1 MKIHDDIAN
10 LTHDPT
16 DPDPWLAMYLDG
28 SVPVLDTV
36 KKAWINNLRSRTRQF
51 LLPLV
56 RPMARILIV
65 LLQIWRVIFPRAL
78 TSSAVLHRIL
88 VWGLKTWVRPDANWL
103 ILRHFHI
110 GSQNLAFIA
119 RNIPG
124 VTVPLNPLRPKKIDD
139 LIDHVFLKHD
149 INLFNFVINL
159 NKELRAKNIEINK
172 IQEPNF
178 EDIQPDEFGIED
190 MPSRWTNFLDLE
202 TAIDLFTPIYALF
215 LTDSDFWRATNSLQ
229 MDEPIAIYV
238 AKILGMPEHLIL
250 LNNKHPLVP
259 LTTLRAGHR
268 LVLHG
273 LGAEMLFSL
282 LAQIKEE
289 HRLARQERDPAQQPV
304 EVKLVDA

>member
-1 MKIHDDIAN
+1 MKIHDDIADVA
-10 LTHDPT
+10 HDPS
-16 DPDPWLAMYLDG
+16 DPDPWLALYLDG
-28 SVPVLDTV
+28 SVPVFDTV
-36 KKAWINNLRSRTRQF
+36 KKAWINNLRSRPRQF

-56 RPMARILIV
+56 RPMARSMIV
-65 LLQIWRVIFPRAL
+65 LLQLAKVIAPKAF

-124 VTVPLNPLRPKKIDD
+124 ITVPMNPLHPKRIDD
-139 LIDHVFLKHD
+139 LSDHLFLKHD

-159 NKELRAKNIEINK
+159 NRELRAKNIEIGK
-172 IQEPNF
+172 IPRPNF
-178 EDIQPDEFGIED
+178 EDIQPDGFALED
-190 MPSRWTNFLDLE
+190 LPDRWTNFMDLE
-202 TAIDLFTPIYALF
+202 TAIDLFTPVYALF

-238 AKILGMPEHLIL
+238 AKILGMPEHLVL

-259 LTTLRAGHR
+259 LTTLRAGNR

-273 LGAEMLFSL
+273 LASEMLFSL
-282 LAQIKEE
+282 LARLKEE
-289 HRLARQERDPAQQPV
+289 HRVQAHPASLAPAG
-304 EVKLVDA
+304 LHTA

>member
-1 MKIHDDIAN
+1 MKIHDDIADVA
-10 LTHDPT
+10 HDPN
-16 DPDPWLAMYLDG
+16 DPDPWLALYLDG
-28 SVPVLDTV
+28 SVPVFDTV
-36 KKAWINNLRSRTRQF
+36 KKAWINNLRSRPRQF

-56 RPMARILIV
+56 RPLARCMIV
-65 LLQIWRVIFPRAL
+65 LLQLAKVIAPRAF

-124 VTVPLNPLRPKKIDD
+124 ITVPMNPLQPKRIDD
-139 LIDHVFLKHD
+139 LADHLFLKHD

-159 NKELRAKNIEINK
+159 NRELRAKTIEIGK
-172 IQEPNF
+172 IPNPDF
-178 EDIQPDEFGIED
+178 ADIQPDGFGIED
-190 MPSRWTNFLDLE
+190 MPDRWTNFLDLE
-202 TAIDLFTPIYALF
+202 TAIDLFTPVYALF

-229 MDEPIAIYV
+229 MDEPIAIYA
-238 AKILGMPEHLIL
+238 AKILGMPEQLVL

-259 LTTLRAGHR
+259 LTTLRAGNR

-273 LGAEMLFSL
+273 LASEMLFAL
-282 LAQIKEE
+282 LARMKEE
-289 HRLARQERDPAQQPV
+289 HQLHEQEAYRLSRTAQT
-304 EVKLVDA
+304 A

>member
-1 MKIHDDIAN
+1 MKIHDDIAAVA
-10 LTHDPT
+10 HDPA

-28 SVPVLDTV
+28 SVPVFDTV
-36 KKAWINNLRSRTRQF
+36 KKAWINNLRSRPRQF
-51 LLPLV
+51 LLPVV
-56 RPMARILIV
+56 RPLARILIV
-65 LLQIWRVIFPRAL
+65 LLQLWKIVAPRAF

-119 RNIPG
+119 RNIPD
-124 VTVPLNPLRPKKIDD
+124 VSVPMNPLHPKRIED

-159 NKELRAKNIEINK
+159 NRELRARNIDIEK
-172 IQEPNF
+172 IPCPDFQ
-178 EDIQPDEFGIED
+178 DIQPDGFGIED
-190 MPSRWTNFLDLE
+190 MPDRWTNFLDLE
-202 TAIDLFTPIYALF
+202 TAIDLFTPVYALF

-229 MDEPIAIYV
+229 MDEPVAIYA
-238 AKILGMPEHLIL
+238 AKILGMPEQLVL

-273 LGAEMLFSL
+273 LASEMLFAL
-282 LAQIKEE
+282 LARLKQEQQLAAAKETPMSRIK
-289 HRLARQERDPAQQPV
+289 AI
-304 EVKLVDA
+304 

>member
-1 MKIHDDIAN
+1 MKIHDDIAEVA
-10 LTHDPT
+10 HDPN
-16 DPDPWLAMYLDG
+16 DPDPWLALYLDG
-28 SVPVLDTV
+28 SVPVFDTV
-36 KKAWINNLRSRTRQF
+36 KKAWINNLRSRSRQF

-56 RPMARILIV
+56 RPLARCMIV
-65 LLQIWRVIFPRAL
+65 LLQLAKVIAPRAF

-124 VTVPLNPLRPKKIDD
+124 VTVPMSPLQPKRIED

-159 NKELRAKNIEINK
+159 NRELRAKNIDIEK
-172 IQEPNF
+172 IANPDFQ
-178 EDIQPDEFGIED
+178 DIQPDSFGIED
-190 MPSRWTNFLDLE
+190 MPNRWTNFLDLE
-202 TAIDLFTPIYALF
+202 TAIDLFTPVYALF

-229 MDEPIAIYV
+229 MDEPIAIYA
-238 AKILGMPEHLIL
+238 AKILGMPEQLVL

-259 LTTLRAGHR
+259 LTTLRAGNR

-273 LGAEMLFSL
+273 LASEMLFAL
-282 LAQIKEE
+282 LARMNVE
-289 HRLARQERDPAQQPV
+289 HRLQEQEASRPSDCARTS
-304 EVKLVDA
+304 